1 MTVFEHELT
10 AWGPDSSYYEG
21 TDAPIHLEQAGEYCR
36 KIALGHYENFPVVS
50 WALPRELR
58 QHFFNVYAF
67 CRWADDLGDE
77 IPGAETSLALLA
89 WWRSQ
94 LAACYQKISGTV
106 SGTVVDGQTP
116 VARLHPVFVALTPTI
131 EEFALPQEAFD
142 DLIQAFEQDQRLTE
156 YQSFEQLQ
164 EYCRKSA
171 NPVGRLVLH
180 LGRSVSSET
189 LAWSDSICT
198 GLQLANFFQDV
209 ARDFAMGR
217 IYLPAEDRAQF
228 GYTVEQLQENEFN
241 ESFQRLMAFEVQR
254 ARQFLLD
261 GLPLVNQLPGRL
273 QVDIDLFVH
282 GGLKILDQIE
292 RQQFNVWKKRPVVSR
307 FEFAWMLIQ
316 SLARRLFSGSNR
328 T

>member
-1 MTVFEHELT
+1 MTVFEQELT

-21 TDAPIHLEQAGEYCR
+21 TDAPIDVEQAREYCR

-58 QHFFNVYAF
+58 PHFFNVYAF

-77 IPGAETSLALLA
+77 IQDAETSLTLLA

-94 LAACYQKISGTV
+94 LEECYQGISGTNA
-106 SGTVVDGQTP
+106 DPQTP
-116 VARLHPVFVALTPTI
+116 APRLHPVFIALAPTI

-142 DLIQAFEQDQRLTE
+142 DLIQAFEQDQRVTE
-156 YQSFEQLQ
+156 YQSFAQLE
-164 EYCRKSA
+164 EYCQKSA

-180 LGRSVSSET
+180 LCRSVSPET

-198 GLQLANFFQDV
+198 GLQLANFWQDV
-209 ARDFAMGR
+209 SRDFDMGR
-217 IYLPAEDRAQF
+217 IYLPAEDRGQF
-228 GYTVEQLQENEFN
+228 GYTIAQLEGNEFN

-261 GLPLVNQLPGRL
+261 GLPLVAQLPGRL
-273 QVDIDLFVH
+273 QVDIDLFIR
-282 GGLKILDQIE
+282 GGLKILDHIE
-292 RQQFNVWKKRPVVSR
+292 RLQFNVWKNRPVVSR
-307 FEFAWMLIQ
+307 FEFAWMLTQ
-316 SLARRLFSGSNR
+316 SLIRQLFSGSHR
-328 T
+328 K